1 MLKNYTDDELLAI
14 TQREIEKAT
23 SGEMLKISAER
34 EKALYYYDGEAK
46 GELAPHDTP
55 GASTFV
61 SSDVS
66 DTVEW
71 MLPSLMKIF
80 TAGDD
85 AVEFAPQ
92 NEEDG
97 EAAQQATAYVNHIF
111 YRKNP
116 GWLVLYTWFKD
127 ALLQKNGFLKVYWDS
142 TPTESIEQY
151 TGLDE
156 ASIGLLIE
164 DGAEIIGVEQV
175 GEAPSLDVDEQ
186 GQPLPNVALYNVTA
200 RFIKSTGQVRVD
212 NVPPEEFLIDP
223 GARSIEDAVFVGH
236 RVERTMSE
244 LRDAGYENLDNIT
257 DDTLDVFDN
266 ESVTRDDGFF
276 TDDDENVEK
285 RVKLTECYLKIDMD
299 GSGIAEWRKIVR
311 AGNAI
316 LENVEVESPP
326 FVTITPIPVPH
337 KFFGLSVADQAMA
350 IQRVKTSIWRSNL
363 EGLYRTINER
373 TYAVQ
378 QNVNMDDL
386 LTNRPGGVVR
396 VKHPTDVGPLQTG
409 RPDLSSGLAMLEQ
422 VTTAGE
428 NRTGWT
434 RYSQGVGADSLNK
447 TATGINIITNK
458 SEMRVELIARV
469 FAETGVKDLFRMIL
483 KLVSMYQDRAEVI
496 KLTNKWVT
504 IDPREWHN
512 QFDFVINV
520 GLGSG
525 NRDQVAGQLM
535 QILELQTQGMQ
546 LGLADAQ
553 KIYHTGAKLLENMG
567 FKNPESFF
575 IDPSQQQEG
584 QAQQQEQ
591 PDPEMIKAQTEAQ
604 IKMQEF
610 ELKRW
615 QAEQEIELKRER
627 LIAEMNLKRQEMAL
641 KMGADAEQDLYHQYD
656 QQNTGYLADGINP
669 TAGNAA
675 TSGDEQIQPSQ
686 GDIGQSPMG
695 ADIQDPSGGL
705 PQSMGEQQII

>member
-1 MLKNYTDDELLAI
+1 
-14 TQREIEKAT
+14 
-23 SGEMLKISAER
+23 
-34 EKALYYYDGEAK
+34 
-46 GELAPHDTP
+46 
-55 GASTFV
+55 
-61 SSDVS
+61 
-66 DTVEW
+66 
-71 MLPSLMKIF
+71 
-80 TAGDD
+80 
-85 AVEFAPQ
+85 
-92 NEEDG
+92 
-97 EAAQQATAYVNHIF
+97 
-111 YRKNP
+111 
-116 GWLVLYTWFKD
+116 
-127 ALLQKNGFLKVYWDS
+127 
-142 TPTESIEQY
+142 
-151 TGLDE
+151 
-156 ASIGLLIE
+156 
-164 DGAEIIGVEQV
+164 
-175 GEAPSLDVDEQ
+175 
-186 GQPLPNVALYNVTA
+186 
-200 RFIKSTGQVRVD
+200 
-212 NVPPEEFLIDP
+212 
-223 GARSIEDAVFVGH
+223 
-236 RVERTMSE
+236 MSE
-244 LRDAGYENLDNIT
+244 LRDAGYDNLDNIT
-257 DDTLDVFDN
+257 DDTLDVFGN
-266 ESVTRDDGFF
+266 EAVERDDGFF

-316 LENVEVESPP
+316 LENVEVDAPP

-409 RPDLSSGLAMLEQ
+409 RPDLGSGLAMLEQ

-496 KLTNKWVT
+496 KLTNKWIT

-575 IDPSQQQEG
+575 IDPSQQQG
-584 QAQQQEQ
+584 QPQPQEK
-591 PDPEMIKAQTEAQ
+591 PDPELIKAQTEAQ
-604 IKMQEF
+604 IKMQEM

-615 QAEQEIELKRER
+615 QAEQEVELKRER

-641 KMGADAEQDLYHQYD
+641 KMTPQAERKLYAEYDA
-656 QQNTGYLADGINP
+656 QNTRFVNDGINP

-675 TSGDEQIQPSQ
+675 TSGAEQIQPSQ
-686 GDIGQSPMG
+686 GDFGEPPMG

-705 PQSMGEQQII
+705 PQPMGEQQFI